1 MDTNTKK
8 TFCSNCGSELAGN
21 FCANCGTVANGQAP
35 LQHEIGG
42 HKVHEHAEVKAR
54 YTTSTQLLAGILGSA
69 PAACAVMLPLIGVV
83 LLFAEGSFI
92 SFLFSLLA
100 AAFFFALFFLTCL
113 PGILMIRKRAPEGM
127 VLKTCIRFMLKA
139 AVCYLACCLSIM
151 ACCFIIGILLG
162 AWRLGTSTLKCSA
175 KDYTAFVDGKKISV
189 TRIEDPEFSTPDQTR
204 YIYIAENGDLYRPS
218 IL

>member
-8 TFCSNCGSELAGN
+8 TFCSNCGNELAGN

-35 LQHEIGG
+35 AQHEIGG
-42 HKVHEHAEVKAR
+42 HKVHEHADVKAR
-54 YTTSTQLLAGILGSA
+54 YTTSTQLLAGILGFF
-69 PAACAVMLPLIGVV
+69 PVLV
-83 LLFAEGSFI
+83 LLLGVGGLFTGSFKDFLI
-92 SFLFSLLA
+92 SISA
-100 AAFFFALFFLTCL
+100 IAFCFALFFLTCL

-127 VLKTCIRFMLKA
+127 VIKTCIRFMLKA
-139 AVCYLACCLSIM
+139 AVCFWACILSIM
-151 ACCFIIGILLG
+151 ACCFIIGIVLG

-189 TRIEDPEFSTPDQTR
+189 TRIEDPEFSTLDQTR
-204 YIYIAENGDLYRPS
+204 YIYIAENGELYRPS